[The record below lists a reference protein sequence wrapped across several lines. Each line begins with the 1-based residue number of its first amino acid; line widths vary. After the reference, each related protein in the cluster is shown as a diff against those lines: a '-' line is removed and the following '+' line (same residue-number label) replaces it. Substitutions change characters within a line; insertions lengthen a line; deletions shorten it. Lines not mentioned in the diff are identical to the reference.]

1 MTDNWK
7 QELLDR
13 YNKES
18 GKFDLVVPRQRMHGD
33 SSRVDEDEFALL
45 KCLFEIKDNNP
56 DYKIHGGR
64 NHMVRCNSR
73 DAVIELKEV
82 VIKLMDRI
90 ERLERKIEAYGETI
104 KSK

>member
-1 MTDNWK
+1 MSDK
-7 QELLDR
+7 EVKDR
-13 YNKES
+13 INKEC
-18 GKFDLVVPRQRMHGD
+18 GTFDLVVPRQRTLCETR
-33 SSRVDEDEFALL
+33 SVDEDEIGLL